1 MKFIEVITTF
11 DSVAEARK
19 MAKAIIEKRLGGCC
33 SIQGIESYYR
43 WDGKIEISSECQLTI
58 KTAENLYSKLEG
70 FILKS
75 HTYDTP
81 QIISLPIL
89 NGSDKYIKW
98 LEGEIK

>member
-89 NGSDKYIKW
+89 NGSDKYTKW